1 MTALVIAFVAALLV
15 SGFFTFIL
23 FINDFDNAAVVFFI
37 IFVAVLVVGVGYVP
51 FYAFESHVCKSS
63 ATMQE
68 LEYDYGFFTGC
79 MVREKGATRWYPM
92 GQQRI
97 NK

>member
-1 MTALVIAFVAALLV
+1 MTALVIAFVAALVV

-23 FINDFDNAAVVFFI
+23 WLHEFENAAVVFFL

-51 FYAFESHVCKSS
+51 FYAFEAHVCKTS
-63 ATMQE
+63 AAMQE
-68 LEYDYGFFTGC
+68 LEYDYGVFTGC
-79 MVREKGATRWYPM
+79 MVREKGSTRWYPM
-92 GQQRI
+92 GQQRF

>member
-1 MTALVIAFVAALLV
+1 MTALVIAFVAALVV

-23 FINDFDNAAVVFFI
+23 FLHDFESAAMLFFI
-37 IFVAVLVVGVGYVP
+37 IFIGVLVVGVVFLP
-51 FYAFESHVCKSS
+51 SYAYEAHVCKES

-79 MVREKGATRWYPM
+79 MAREKGTTRWYPM
-92 GQQRI
+92 EQQRF

>member
-1 MTALVIAFVAALLV
+1 MTALVIAFVAALVV
-15 SGFFTFIL
+15 SGFFTVIL
-23 FINDFDNAAVVFFI
+23 SLHDFVNAAVVFFL
-37 IFVAVLVVGVGYVP
+37 IFVAVLVAGVVYVP
-51 FYAFESHVCKSS
+51 TYAYSAHVCKSS

-68 LEYDYGFFTGC
+68 LEYDYGVFTGC
-79 MVREKGATRWYPM
+79 MVREKGSTRWYPM

>member
-1 MTALVIAFVAALLV
+1 MIALVLGFAAALFV
-15 SGFFTFIL
+15 TGFFTFIL
-23 FINDFDNAAVVFFI
+23 FMHDLENAAVVSFI

-51 FYAFESHVCKSS
+51 FYAYEAHVCKAS

-68 LEYDYGFFTGC
+68 LEHDYGVFTGC
-79 MVREKGATRWYPM
+79 MVREKGTTRWYPM
-92 GQQRI
+92 GQQRF

>member
-1 MTALVIAFVAALLV
+1 MTALVIAFVAALVV

-23 FINDFDNAAVVFFI
+23 FMHDFENAAVLSFI
-37 IFVAVLVVGVGYVP
+37 IFVAVLVVGVSYVP
-51 FYAFESHVCKSS
+51 FYAYNAHVCKSS

-68 LEYDYGFFTGC
+68 LEYDYGVFTGC
-79 MVREKGATRWYPM
+79 MVREKGTTRWFPM
-92 GQQRI
+92 VQQRF

>member
-1 MTALVIAFVAALLV
+1 MTALVIAFVAALVV
-15 SGFFTFIL
+15 SGSLTLIFFL
-23 FINDFDNAAVVFFI
+23 HDFENVAIVFFI
-37 IFVAVLVVGVGYVP
+37 IFVAVLVVGVSSIP
-51 FYAFESHVCKSS
+51 FYAFESHVCKES
-63 ATMQE
+63 ASMQE

-79 MVREKGATRWYPM
+79 MVREKGTTRWYPL